1 MHTRV
6 TSSLVY
12 LSFLVAAISL
22 TAVAC
27 SGPDTSSPVTPS
39 SSPSLSAASHGGSG
53 SGSGSGHGGGSG
65 GGSSSGSGS
74 SGSGSSG
81 SSGSTGSGSS
91 GSGSGGDDSRGRG
104 DENEVEVRGTVAGRT
119 GGCPALTFS
128 IGSMTFM
135 TSAATQFRDPCTA
148 IVNGAVVEVKGSR
161 QANGT

>member
-74 SGSGSSG
+74 SGS
-81 SSGSTGSGSS
+81 TGSGSS

-135 TSAATQFRDPCTA
+135 TSAATQ
-148 IVNGAVVEVKGSR
+148 
-161 QANGT
+161 